1 MGRKRAQMDVTLKL
15 LLDAGDVRPG
25 IGVLHV
31 STRDQTRHA
40 DLNEDGMISFEG
52 MRHRSLSSFAV
63 AAIRSCGAVGR
74 KTANGWQVV
83 SYRGRP
89 LEQYRSDFLE
99 KQSQESDSSRDAE
112 VVNKNIAKKRR
123 VRSAL
128 GVKDFWKEEIDDVV
142 RSSDSGG
149 SRVSSTE
156 AAPFKRPP
164 WTKAFAQKRVR
175 PSRTWFDTLPQNS
188 ISLISPRSMPP
199 ATNLN
204 NGVDATCG
212 MKLTKAAPI
221 TRRTPEE
228 EETNAKQNLEVS
240 MWLKKVLNK
249 RHREEC
255 GMS

>member
-1 MGRKRAQMDVTLKL
+1 MDVTLKL
-15 LLDAGDVRPG
+15 LLDAGDIRPG

-52 MRHRSLSSFAV
+52 THHRSLSSFAV

-99 KQSQESDSSRDAE
+99 KQSQDSDSSRDVEASI
-112 VVNKNIAKKRR
+112 KDATKKRR
-123 VRSAL
+123 VRPAFGSR
-128 GVKDFWKEEIDDVV
+128 DFWKDSEIDDVV

-149 SRVSSTE
+149 SRVSHSE
-156 AAPFKRPP
+156 VAVFKRPP
-164 WTKAFAQKRVR
+164 WTTSFVQKRVR
-175 PSRTWFDTLPQNS
+175 PSRTWFDTLPQNG
-188 ISLISPRSMPP
+188 ISRPMS
-199 ATNLN
+199 

-212 MKLTKAAPI
+212 MKLEKATPI
-221 TRRTPEE
+221 TRRTPDEE
-228 EETNAKQNLEVS
+228 EANAKQNLEVS

>member
-25 IGVLHV
+25 SGVLHV

-52 MRHRSLSSFAV
+52 VRHRSLSSFAV

-99 KQSQESDSSRDAE
+99 KQSQESDYSRDFEA
-112 VVNKNIAKKRR
+112 KGTKKRR
-123 VRSAL
+123 GRSAL
-128 GVKDFWKEEIDDVV
+128 SVKNEWKEEDVV
-142 RSSDSGG
+142 HSSDSGG
-149 SRVSSTE
+149 SRSSLNDG
-156 AAPFKRPP
+156 AFKRPL

-175 PSRTWFDTLPQNS
+175 PSPTWLNALPRNG
-188 ISLISPRSMPP
+188 IS
-199 ATNLN
+199 N
-204 NGVDATCG
+204 VDATCG
-212 MKLTKAAPI
+212 MKLQKAAPI
-221 TRRTPEE
+221 TRRTPDEE
-228 EETNAKQNLEVS
+228 EADVKQNLEVS